1 MASNQVQL
9 PELLGLFEV
18 APQVGRTG
26 NPWASRLDVNAG
38 GMINRLQA
46 VFFRWLFPAVL
57 AAFVWPG

>member
-1 MASNQVQL
+1 
-9 PELLGLFEV
+9 LFEV

-46 VFFRWLFPAVL
+46 VFFRWLFLAVL